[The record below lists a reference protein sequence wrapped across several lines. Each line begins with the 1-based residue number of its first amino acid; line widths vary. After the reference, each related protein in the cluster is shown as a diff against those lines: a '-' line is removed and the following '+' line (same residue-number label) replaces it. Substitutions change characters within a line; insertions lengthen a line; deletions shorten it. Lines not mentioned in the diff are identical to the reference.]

1 MDPQPALTNG
11 TTTNGD
17 HSSSESPSLFDADI
31 FRRYLLNLLPPVIG
45 ANTSDLQSIFD
56 NEFNDRVARFA
67 ADTGGV
73 IYVVQAKEDS
83 EGMALECSKNRTY

>member
-17 HSSSESPSLFDADI
+17 HSSTEPPSLFDADI
-31 FRRYLLNLLPPVIG
+31 FRRYLLSLLPPVIG
-45 ANTSDLQSIFD
+45 ANISDLQSIFD

-73 IYVVQAKEDS
+73 IYVVQAKEDN
-83 EGMALECSKNRTY
+83 EGMALECPKKRTY

>member
-17 HSSSESPSLFDADI
+17 HPSTEPPSLFDADI
-31 FRRYLLNLLPPVIG
+31 FRRYFLSLLPPVIG
-45 ANTSDLQSIFD
+45 ANISDLQSIFD

-73 IYVVQAKEDS
+73 IYVVQAKEDN
-83 EGMALECSKNRTY
+83 EGMALECPKKRTY